1 MWGNTYNSKFKLI
14 VLKFI
19 DFQKEGFSIK
29 NDQLQILFKETEKK
43 NLQRGVFLKPP
54 TNRPP
59 TTDHLQTDHRPETTD
74 ESTTHQVHRPPT
86 NWAPTNK
93 KFDDQNF
100 FNKF

>member
-43 NLQRGVFLKPP
+43 KSSKGGFLKTTDQPTTYHRPP

-59 TTDHLQTDHRPETTD
+59 TRDSRRINHPPSASTTD
-74 ESTTHQVHRPPT
+74 QLSTYQ
-86 NWAPTNK
+86 
-93 KFDDQNF
+93 
-100 FNKF
+100 

>member
-43 NLQRGVFLKPP
+43 KIFKGGF
-54 TNRPP
+54 
-59 TTDHLQTDHRPETTD
+59 
-74 ESTTHQVHRPPT
+74 S
-86 NWAPTNK
+86 
-93 KFDDQNF
+93 
-100 FNKF
+100 